1 MLVFVAI
8 QQYQSI
14 RDMTLSTLFNACKNV
29 NNAQHTIAKKSL
41 TKKGIDV
48 RLFCFFVEVLF
59 FH

>member
-14 RDMTLSTLFNACKNV
+14 RDMTLSTLFNACNKV
-29 NNAQHTIAKKSL
+29 NNAQTIAKKSL